1 MQDLNN
7 MNIISEEIPEE
18 IERYNLKIKQ
28 LEVGEAGKV
37 GILDVELK
45 QNKELK
51 TVITRQYSQ
60 VPLQIQRAVY
70 PENSLPGMA
79 YLYIISPSGGI
90 LQGDRYK
97 TEITLKNNATS
108 HITTQ
113 GATRIYSMNSNSA
126 SQMVNITLDENCY
139 LEYIPDQII
148 PYQNSR
154 YYQKVNLNIHDDATM
169 IYSEVI
175 TPGRVAMNEFF
186 NYDICYLRT
195 YCKNQ
200 KNEFRCL
207 ENMKIEPKKQHLK
220 IQGIFGESDIVGTVY
235 ILTKKKNVIELENKI
250 SNNIQKSNEISI
262 GTSIL
267 PNDSGIIVKI
277 LGNNTEEIFEMIYQ
291 ILTITRKEILGAEFT
306 KIRKN

>member
-1 MQDLNN
+1 LSDIKL
-7 MNIISEEIPEE
+7 ISDETPQEVKK
-18 IERYNLKIKQ
+18 YNLKIEQ
-28 LEVGEAGKV
+28 LEVGKSGKV

-45 QNKELK
+45 ENDKLK
-51 TVITRQYSQ
+51 TVITKQFSQ

-97 TEITLKNNATS
+97 TNIMLKNNAVS

-154 YYQKVNLNIHDDATM
+154 YYQKVNLNIHDNATL
-169 IYSEVI
+169 IYSEVL
-175 TPGRVAMNEFF
+175 TPGRIAMNENFD
-186 NYDICYLRT
+186 YDICYLRT

-200 KNEFRCL
+200 NNKFRCL
-207 ENMKIEPKKQHLK
+207 ENMKIEPKENNMRIK
-220 IQGIFGESDIVGTVY
+220 GILGKYDIVGTVY
-235 ILTKKKNVIELENKI
+235 ILTKKEKLQKLEKMINEKIEFITL
-250 SNNIQKSNEISI
+250 

-267 PNDSGIIVKI
+267 PNESGIIVKI
-277 LGNNTEEIFEMIYQ
+277 LSNSTEEIYKKIYE
-291 ILTITRKEILGAEFT
+291 IVKITRKEILGADFT

>member
-1 MQDLNN
+1 M
-7 MNIISEEIPEE
+7 ISDETPQEVKK
-18 IERYNLKIKQ
+18 YNLKIEQ
-28 LEVGEAGKV
+28 LEVGKSGKV

-45 QNKELK
+45 ENDKLK
-51 TVITRQYSQ
+51 TVITKQFSQ

-97 TEITLKNNATS
+97 TDIMLKNNAVS

-126 SQMVNITLDENCY
+126 TQMVNITLDENCY

-154 YYQKVNLNIHDDATM
+154 YYQKVNLNIHDDATL
-169 IYSEVI
+169 IYSEVL
-175 TPGRVAMNEFF
+175 TPGRIAMNESFD
-186 NYDICYLRT
+186 YDICYLRT

-200 KNEFRCL
+200 NNRFRCL
-207 ENMKIEPKKQHLK
+207 ENMKIEPKKYDMK
-220 IQGIFGESDIVGTVY
+220 IKGVLGKYNIVGTVY
-235 ILTKKKNVIELENKI
+235 VLTKKDK
-250 SNNIQKSNEISI
+250 IQKLDEIINEKIEKSELI
-262 GTSIL
+262 TYGTSIL
-267 PNDSGIIVKI
+267 PNESGIIVKI
-277 LGNNTEEIFEMIYQ
+277 LGNNTEDIFEKVYDIVK
-291 ILTITRKEILGAEFT
+291 ITRKEILDAEFT
-306 KIRKN
+306 KLRKN

>member
-1 MQDLNN
+1 MSDIKLV
-7 MNIISEEIPEE
+7 SDEIPQEV
-18 IERYNLKIKQ
+18 RKYNLKIEQ
-28 LEVGEAGKV
+28 LEVGKSGKV

-51 TVITRQYSQ
+51 TVITKQYSQ

-90 LQGDRYK
+90 LQGDRYR
-97 TEITLKNNATS
+97 TDITLKNNAIS

-113 GATRIYSMNSNSA
+113 GATRVYSMNSNSA

-154 YYQKVNLNIHDDATM
+154 YYQKVNLNIHDDATV
-169 IYSEVI
+169 IYSEVL
-175 TPGRVAMNEFF
+175 TPGRVAMKEIFD
-186 NYDICYLRT
+186 YDICYLRT

-200 KNEFRCL
+200 NNKFRCL
-207 ENMKIEPKKQHLK
+207 ENMKIEPKSQNLK
-220 IQGIFGESDIVGTVY
+220 TEGIFGKFDIVGTVY
-235 ILTKKKNVIELENKI
+235 ILTKKKYIIEIENKI
-250 SNNIQKSNEISI
+250 SKNLEQFNDISI

-277 LGNNTEEIFEMIYQ
+277 LGNNTENIFEIIYK
-291 ILTITRKEILGAEFT
+291 LLKITRKEVLGAEFT

>member
-1 MQDLNN
+1 M
-7 MNIISEEIPEE
+7 ISDETPQEVKK
-18 IERYNLKIKQ
+18 YNLKIEQ
-28 LEVGEAGKV
+28 LEVGKSGKV

-45 QNKELK
+45 QNAELK
-51 TVITRQYSQ
+51 TVITKQFSQ

-97 TEITLKNNATS
+97 TDIMLKNNAVS

-126 SQMVNITLDENCY
+126 TQMVNITLDENCY

-154 YYQKVNLNIHDDATM
+154 YYQKVNLNIHDDATL
-169 IYSEVI
+169 IYSEVL
-175 TPGRVAMNEFF
+175 TPGRIAMNESFD
-186 NYDICYLRT
+186 YDICYLRT

-200 KNEFRCL
+200 NNRFRCL
-207 ENMKIEPKKQHLK
+207 ENMKIEPKKYDMKTRGVLGK
-220 IQGIFGESDIVGTVY
+220 YNIVGTVY
-235 ILTKKKNVIELENKI
+235 VLTKKEKIQNLEEIINEK
-250 SNNIQKSNEISI
+250 IQKSELITF

-267 PNDSGIIVKI
+267 PNESGIIVKI
-277 LGNNTEEIFEMIYQ
+277 LGNNTENIFEKIYD
-291 ILTITRKEILGAEFT
+291 IVKITRKEILNAEFT
-306 KIRKN
+306 KLRKN

>member
-1 MQDLNN
+1 MSDIKL
-7 MNIISEEIPEE
+7 ISDETP
-18 IERYNLKIKQ
+18 IEVRKYNSKIEQ
-28 LEVGEAGKV
+28 LEVGKPGKV
-37 GILDVELK
+37 GILDIELK
-45 QNKELK
+45 ENDQNK
-51 TVITRQYSQ
+51 TVITKQFSQ

-97 TEITLKNNATS
+97 TDIRLRNNS
-108 HITTQ
+108 ICHITTQ

-154 YYQKVNLNIHDDATM
+154 YYQKVNLNIHDNATL
-169 IYSEVI
+169 IYSEVL
-175 TPGRVAMNEFF
+175 TPGRIAMNENFD
-186 NYDICYLRT
+186 YDICYLRT

-200 KNEFRCL
+200 KNKFRCL
-207 ENMKIEPKKQHLK
+207 ENMKIEPKENDMKVK
-220 IQGIFGESDIVGTVY
+220 GILGKYDIVGTVY
-235 ILTKKKNVIELENKI
+235 ILTKKEKLQKLEKMINEKIEFI
-250 SNNIQKSNEISI
+250 TS

-267 PNDSGIIVKI
+267 PNESGIIVKI
-277 LGNNTEEIFEMIYQ
+277 LSNSTEEVYEKIYE
-291 ILTITRKEILGAEFT
+291 IVKITRKEIIGADFT

>member
-1 MQDLNN
+1 
-7 MNIISEEIPEE
+7 MNSDETPQEVKK
-18 IERYNLKIKQ
+18 YNLKIEQ
-28 LEVGEAGKV
+28 LEVGKSGKV

-45 QNKELK
+45 QNVELK
-51 TVITRQYSQ
+51 TVITKQFSQ

-97 TEITLKNNATS
+97 TDIMMKNNAVS

-154 YYQKVNLNIHDDATM
+154 YYQKVNLNIHDDATL
-169 IYSEVI
+169 IYSEVL
-175 TPGRVAMNEFF
+175 TPGRIAMNESFD
-186 NYDICYLRT
+186 YDICYLRT

-200 KNEFRCL
+200 NNRFRCL
-207 ENMKIEPKKQHLK
+207 ENMKIEPKKYDMK
-220 IQGIFGESDIVGTVY
+220 IKGVLGKYNIVGTVY
-235 ILTKKKNVIELENKI
+235 ILTKKEKIPKLEEIINKK
-250 SNNIQKSNEISI
+250 IQKLESI
-262 GTSIL
+262 RSGTSIL
-267 PNDSGIIVKI
+267 PNESGIIVKI
-277 LGNNTEEIFEMIYQ
+277 LGNNTENIFEKVYDIVK
-291 ILTITRKEILGAEFT
+291 ITRKEILDAEFT
-306 KIRKN
+306 KLRKN

>member
-1 MQDLNN
+1 M
-7 MNIISEEIPEE
+7 ISDETPQEVKT
-18 IERYNLKIKQ
+18 YNLKIEQ
-28 LEVGEAGKV
+28 LEVGKSGKV

-45 QNKELK
+45 ENDKLK
-51 TVITRQYSQ
+51 TVITKQFSQ

-97 TEITLKNNATS
+97 TDIMLKNNAVS

-126 SQMVNITLDENCY
+126 TQMVNITLDENCY

-154 YYQKVNLNIHDDATM
+154 YYQKVNLNIHDDATL
-169 IYSEVI
+169 IYSEVL
-175 TPGRVAMNEFF
+175 TPGRIAMNESFD
-186 NYDICYLRT
+186 YDICYLRT

-200 KNEFRCL
+200 NNRFRCL
-207 ENMKIEPKKQHLK
+207 ENMKIEPKKYDMK
-220 IQGIFGESDIVGTVY
+220 IKGVLGKYNIVGTVY
-235 ILTKKKNVIELENKI
+235 ILTKKEKIEKLEEVINEKIEKSELI
-250 SNNIQKSNEISI
+250 TY

-267 PNDSGIIVKI
+267 PNESGIIVKI
-277 LGNNTEEIFEMIYQ
+277 LGNNTEDIFEKVYDIVK
-291 ILTITRKEILGAEFT
+291 ITRKEILDAEFT
-306 KIRKN
+306 KLRKN

>member
-1 MQDLNN
+1 M
-7 MNIISEEIPEE
+7 ISDETPQEVKK
-18 IERYNLKIKQ
+18 YNLKIEQ
-28 LEVGEAGKV
+28 LEVGKSGKV

-45 QNKELK
+45 QNAELK
-51 TVITRQYSQ
+51 TVITKQFSQ

-97 TEITLKNNATS
+97 TDIMMKNNAVS

-126 SQMVNITLDENCY
+126 SQMMNITLDENCY

-154 YYQKVNLNIHDDATM
+154 YYQKVNLNIHDDATL
-169 IYSEVI
+169 IYSEVL
-175 TPGRVAMNEFF
+175 TPGRIAMNESFD
-186 NYDICYLRT
+186 YDICYLRT

-200 KNEFRCL
+200 NNRFRCL
-207 ENMKIEPKKQHLK
+207 ENMKIEPKKYDMKTRGVLGK
-220 IQGIFGESDIVGTVY
+220 YNIVGTVY
-235 ILTKKKNVIELENKI
+235 VLTKKEKIQKLEEIINEK
-250 SNNIQKSNEISI
+250 IQKSELITS

-267 PNDSGIIVKI
+267 PNESGIIVKI
-277 LGNNTEEIFEMIYQ
+277 LGNNTEDIFEKIYD
-291 ILTITRKEILGAEFT
+291 IVKITRKEILDAGFT
-306 KIRKN
+306 KLRKN

>member
-1 MQDLNN
+1 MSEINL
-7 MNIISEEIPEE
+7 ISDETPQEVKK
-18 IERYNLKIKQ
+18 YNLKIEQ
-28 LEVGEAGKV
+28 LEVGKSGKV

-45 QNKELK
+45 ENDKLK
-51 TVITRQYSQ
+51 TVITKQFSQ

-97 TEITLKNNATS
+97 TDIMLKNNAVS

-126 SQMVNITLDENCY
+126 TQMVNITLDENCY

-154 YYQKVNLNIHDDATM
+154 YYQKVNLNIHDDATL
-169 IYSEVI
+169 IYSEVL
-175 TPGRVAMNEFF
+175 TPGRIAMNESFD
-186 NYDICYLRT
+186 YDICYLRT

-200 KNEFRCL
+200 NNRFRCL
-207 ENMKIEPKKQHLK
+207 ENMKIEPKKYDMK
-220 IQGIFGESDIVGTVY
+220 IKGVLGKYNIVGTVY
-235 ILTKKKNVIELENKI
+235 ILTKKEKIEKLEEVINEKIEKSELI
-250 SNNIQKSNEISI
+250 TY

-267 PNDSGIIVKI
+267 PNESGIIVKI
-277 LGNNTEEIFEMIYQ
+277 LGNNTEDIFEKVYDIVK
-291 ILTITRKEILGAEFT
+291 ITRKEILDAEFT
-306 KIRKN
+306 KLRKN

>member
-1 MQDLNN
+1 MK
-7 MNIISEEIPEE
+7 IISEQIPEE
-18 IERYNLKIKQ
+18 VEKYNLKIKQ
-28 LEVGEAGKV
+28 LEVGKSGKV

-51 TVITRQYSQ
+51 TLITKQYSQ

-90 LQGDRYK
+90 LQGDRYR
-97 TEITLKNNATS
+97 TNIRLKNNAIS

-113 GATRIYSMNSNSA
+113 GATRVYSMNSNSA
-126 SQMVNITLDENCY
+126 SQIVNITLDENCY

-154 YYQKVNLNIHDDATM
+154 YYQKVNLNIHDNATL
-169 IYSEVI
+169 IYSEVL
-175 TPGRVAMNEFF
+175 TPGRVAMNENFD
-186 NYDICYLRT
+186 YDICYLRT

-200 KNEFRCL
+200 NNKFRCL
-207 ENMKIEPKKQHLK
+207 ENMKIEPKSQNLK
-220 IQGIFGESDIVGTVY
+220 TEGIFGKFDIVGTVY
-235 ILTKKKNVIELENKI
+235 ILTKKENVAELENKI
-250 SNNIQKSNEISI
+250 NKNLEQFDDIST

-277 LGNNTEEIFEMIYQ
+277 LGNNTENIFEIIYE
-291 ILTITRKEILGAEFT
+291 LLKITRKKVLGAEFT

>member
-1 MQDLNN
+1 
-7 MNIISEEIPEE
+7 MNSDETPQEVKK
-18 IERYNLKIKQ
+18 YNLKIEQ
-28 LEVGEAGKV
+28 LEVGKSGKV

-45 QNKELK
+45 ENDKLK
-51 TVITRQYSQ
+51 TVITKQFSQ

-97 TEITLKNNATS
+97 TDIRLRNNSTC

-126 SQMVNITLDENCY
+126 TQMVNITLDENCY

-154 YYQKVNLNIHDDATM
+154 YYQKVNLNIHDDATL
-169 IYSEVI
+169 IYSEVL
-175 TPGRVAMNEFF
+175 TPGRIAMNESFD
-186 NYDICYLRT
+186 YDICYLRT

-200 KNEFRCL
+200 NNRFRCL
-207 ENMKIEPKKQHLK
+207 ENMKIEPKKYDMK
-220 IQGIFGESDIVGTVY
+220 IKGVLGKYNIVGTVY
-235 ILTKKKNVIELENKI
+235 ILTKKEKIEKLEEIINEKI
-250 SNNIQKSNEISI
+250 EKSELITY

-267 PNDSGIIVKI
+267 PNESGIIVKI
-277 LGNNTEEIFEMIYQ
+277 LGNNTEDIFEKVYDIVK
-291 ILTITRKEILGAEFT
+291 ITRKEILDAEFT
-306 KIRKN
+306 KLRKN